1 MKPVTAAIAYNP
13 DPRFET
19 LLSSLAASGL
29 VERVVV
35 ANGVDRADPW
45 RAEPNCDVLIG
56 SLYSSDTL
64 ERLLDSTRTEYLL
77 LIPNAS
83 DLSFEPGGIERL
95 VRLGETSRAG
105 VVYSDFYASRST
117 GKTLRPLNDYQ
128 EGSVRDTFDFG
139 ALMLYSVSAVR
150 QAWEREGPL
159 PPVLFAGLYALRLR
173 VSLTRPILHV
183 PEPLYCL
190 GEDGR
195 RSERQG
201 MFAYCDPR
209 NAPAQKEMES
219 VFTAHLRNIGA
230 YMAPD
235 LLKVSPPDP
244 ADFVC
249 EASVIIPVRNRK
261 GIIGDAVRSALSQET
276 DFPFN
281 VIAVDNH
288 STDGTTGV
296 LADLTRRFTGLTHM
310 VPQRTDLGI
319 GGCWN
324 EALYSEACGRYAV
337 QLDSDD
343 LYATAGTLQR
353 LVDMLR
359 EGRYG
364 MVIGAYTLVDS
375 SLREIEPGLIDHR
388 EWSDE
393 NGHNNALRVNGLGA
407 PRAYQTALMR
417 RIGFLNVSY
426 GEDYAAAL
434 RICGEYRIGRIYE
447 SLYLCRRWSG
457 NTDSNLSV
465 DAANRNDAFKDGIRT
480 DEIRHRRLALG
491 GA

>member
-1 MKPVTAAIAYNP
+1 MKPVTVAIAYNP

-19 LLSSLAASGL
+19 LLSSLVASL
-29 VERVVV
+29 SVERVVV
-35 ANGVDRADPW
+35 AADDRADL
-45 RAEPNCDVLIG
+45 RRTKANCDILIG

-64 ERLLDSTRTEYLL
+64 ERLLDGTRTEYLL
-77 LIPNAS
+77 ILPNAG
-83 DLSFEPGGIERL
+83 DLSFEPGGIEKL
-95 VRLGETSRAG
+95 VRVGETSRAG
-105 VVYSDFYASRST
+105 VVYSDFYALDSL

-150 QAWEREGPL
+150 EAGQRQGPL
-159 PPVLFAGLYALRLR
+159 PPVRFAGLYALRLR
-173 VSLTRPILHV
+173 VSLLCPILHV
-183 PEPLYCL
+183 PEPLYSV
-190 GEDGR
+190 GEEGGR
-195 RSERQG
+195 AGEKG

-209 NAPAQKEMES
+209 NAPAQKEMET
-219 VFTAHLRNIGA
+219 VFTAYLRDIRA
-230 YMAPD
+230 YVAPD

-244 ADFVC
+244 AHFAC
-249 EASVIIPVRNRK
+249 EASVIIPVRNRR
-261 GIIGDAVRSALSQET
+261 GTVGDAVRSALAQET

-281 VIAVDNH
+281 VIVVDNH
-288 STDGTTGV
+288 STDGTTQV
-296 LADLTRRFTGLTHM
+296 LADLARRFPGLTLM
-310 VPQRTDLGI
+310 LPQRTDLGI

-343 LYATAGTLQR
+343 LYATTGTLQR
-353 LVDMLR
+353 LVDTLR

-375 SLREIEPGLIDHR
+375 SLSEIEPGLIDHR

-417 RIGFLNVSY
+417 TIGFLNVSY

-434 RICGEYRIGRIYE
+434 RICGEYRVGRIYE
-447 SLYLCRRWSG
+447 SLYLCRRWPG

-465 DAANRNDAFKDGIRT
+465 DAANRNDAFKDGVRT
-480 DEIRHRRLALG
+480 DEIRRRRRAFD

>member
-45 RAEPNCDVLIG
+45 RAEPNCDLLIG

-77 LIPNAS
+77 LIPNAG

-95 VRLGETSRAG
+95 VRVGETSRAG
-105 VVYSDFYASRST
+105 VVYSDYYASGST

-183 PEPLYCL
+183 QEPLYSL
-190 GEDGR
+190 GEEGWP
-195 RSERQG
+195 SEGQG

-219 VFTAHLRNIGA
+219 VFTAYLRNIGA
-230 YMAPD
+230 YVAPD

-244 ADFVC
+244 ADFDC

-261 GIIGDAVRSALSQET
+261 GTIGDAVRSALSQET

-281 VIAVDNH
+281 VIVVDNH
-288 STDGTTGV
+288 STDGTTDV
-296 LADLTRRFTGLTHM
+296 LADLARRFRGLTHM

-343 LYATAGTLQR
+343 LYATAGSLQR
-353 LVDMLR
+353 LVDVLR

-364 MVIGAYTLVDS
+364 MAIGAYTLVDS
-375 SLREIEPGLIDHR
+375 SLKEIEPGLIDHR

-465 DAANRNDAFKDGIRT
+465 DAANRNDAFKDGVRT
-480 DEIRHRRLALG
+480 DEIRHRRLALRG
-491 GA
+491 V